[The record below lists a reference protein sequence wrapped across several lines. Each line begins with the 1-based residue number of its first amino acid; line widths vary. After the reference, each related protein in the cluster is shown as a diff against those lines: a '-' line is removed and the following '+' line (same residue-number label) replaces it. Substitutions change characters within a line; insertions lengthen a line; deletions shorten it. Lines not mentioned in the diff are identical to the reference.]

1 METNASILII
11 DDIPQNIQVLGSFL
25 STHNYNISFATS
37 ANEALILLKD
47 NHYDLLLL
55 DIMMPEM
62 NGYELCAILK
72 SQPEYSDIPIIYITA
87 KSDVDS
93 IVKGFQS
100 GGVDYITKPFNSF
113 ELLARVE
120 THLKLRQQSIQLQ
133 NMNQLLEE
141 QVKKR
146 TIELQTANDRLSLLE
161 KTKSNFLQLIS
172 HELRTP
178 ISGINILAD
187 LLLIKLGNNDY
198 KHYVESIKL
207 SSEKIIEF
215 SELALLITTLSFD
228 KDQLNRES
236 LSLDKLINHNIERYY
251 SNIQQKNID
260 IQINGNTDIYFSGD
274 AKLIDKSF
282 SIIFD
287 NSIKFGKTC
296 GVLSINVFATEHDFT
311 VQFIDDGNGFS
322 EEQLINLFEPFN
334 ITDINHHKQGF
345 GLSLSVL
352 KIIMEAHEGK
362 ISISNNL
369 SGKGA
374 NVSFTLKRDY

>member
-1 METNASILII
+1 
-11 DDIPQNIQVLGSFL
+11 
-25 STHNYNISFATS
+25 
-37 ANEALILLKD
+37 
-47 NHYDLLLL
+47 
-55 DIMMPEM
+55 
-62 NGYELCAILK
+62 
-72 SQPEYSDIPIIYITA
+72 
-87 KSDVDS
+87 
-93 IVKGFQS
+93 
-100 GGVDYITKPFNSF
+100 
-113 ELLARVE
+113 
-120 THLKLRQQSIQLQ
+120 
-133 NMNQLLEE
+133 MNQLLEE

-146 TIELQTANDRLSLLE
+146 TLELQTANDRLSLLE

-236 LSLDKLINHNIERYY
+236 LSLNKLINHNIERYY

-296 GVLSINVFATEHDFT
+296 GVLSINVSATEHDFT

-334 ITDINHHKQGF
+334 ITDINHHNQGF

-374 NVSFTLKRDY
+374 NVSFTLKMDY